1 MPSAATPLRA
11 ICLATL
17 GAGLAFLAA
26 SGDARAEDPAAAPAP
41 AATAPSPA
49 SAADFAAPP
58 GRVQHWL
65 GGAAFG
71 TGLRFNNPYRLSREL
86 GDDAESMSLTSG
98 YFDLG
103 AGYAFGPATGLSHG
117 AALRLSF
124 ALSGVGQAA
133 LAPTY
138 LAAYRRPQT
147 MLFGRL
153 GPSILLSPDTNVGGE
168 AGLGAVYFFTGA
180 MGASAEL
187 VFDLF
192 YGAGTLQSNATVY
205 PILSGQ
211 LGLFVD
217 YEVLP

>member
-1 MPSAATPLRA
+1 MPSAATLRA
-11 ICLATL
+11 PCLASLT
-17 GAGLAFLAA
+17 AGLVLCAIPSA
-26 SGDARAEDPAAAPAP
+26 ARAEEPAASAPR
-41 AATAPSPA
+41 AASDPEVRLR
-49 SAADFAAPP
+49 DLAAPP
-58 GRVQHWL
+58 GKVQHWL
-65 GGAAFG
+65 GSAAFG
-71 TGLRFNNPYRLSREL
+71 SGLRFNNPYRLSRVL

-98 YFDLG
+98 YVDLG

-138 LAAYRRPQT
+138 LAAYRQPQT
-147 MLFGRL
+147 LLFGRL
-153 GPSILLSPDTNVGGE
+153 GPSILLSPDANVGGE

-180 MGASAEL
+180 VGASAEL